1 MSFPCFAK
9 LLRKVIDEHR
19 WPWRLGYF
27 QLGSGGLAV
36 LSMNLRDQW
45 RKLKIQL

>member
-9 LLRKVIDEHR
+9 WLRKAIDEHR

-27 QLGSGGLAV
+27 QLGGGYLAV